1 MRGGTVT
8 TRAMPAL
15 ECVVNISEGCDAS
28 LLDDLA
34 AACGEDLLDV
44 HTDPHHN
51 RSVFTLVGERA
62 PRALA
67 TRAVER
73 LDLRVH
79 EGVHPRL
86 GVVDVVPFVALDGN
100 DTAARTARDAFARFA
115 GETLGLPCFL
125 YGEERSLPEVR
136 RGAFGTLA
144 PDTGPPV
151 PHPTAGAC
159 AVGNRGVLVAY
170 NLWLPGEDLAAAQDI
185 ARSVRSPAL
194 RALALQVG
202 TRVQVSMNLV
212 APGEVGPAEAFDQVA
227 ALAAAR
233 GSRVE
238 GAELVGLVPASVL
251 EAIAPQRWEEL
262 DLAPERTIE
271 ARLNKRQG

>member
-1 MRGGTVT
+1 MT
-8 TRAMPAL
+8 TDAAPVL
-15 ECVVNISEGCDAS
+15 ECVVNISEGRDAT

-34 AACGEDLLDV
+34 AACGGDLLDV

-51 RSVFTLVGERA
+51 RSVFTLVGDRA

-67 TRAVER
+67 TCAVER

-100 DTAARTARDAFARFA
+100 DTAARTARDEFARWA

-125 YGEERSLPEVR
+125 YGDERALPEVR
-136 RGAFGTLA
+136 RGAFTTLA
-144 PDTGPPV
+144 PDTGPPL

-170 NLWLPGEDLAAAQDI
+170 NLWLPGEDLTAAQDI

-202 TRVQVSMNLV
+202 RRVQVSMNLV
-212 APGEVGPAEAFDQVA
+212 APGEVGPAEAFDQVV
-227 ALAAAR
+227 ALAATQ

-251 EAIAPQRWEEL
+251 EAIPPQRWEEL
-262 DLAPERTIE
+262 DLTPNRTIE
-271 ARLNKRQG
+271 ARLGKQQG